1 MADTQITYMGLK
13 LKSPIIAGSCGLNR
27 DVEGV
32 KKLEEA
38 GAGAIV
44 MPSLFEEQIE
54 KEIREFDEETA
65 LSSYPEAN
73 EMLSFFQKRHVLD
86 DYLKLIKALKAAVS
100 IPVIASINCYR
111 SGTWSDYAREI
122 SEAGADALEINIFY
136 LPSDPLVME
145 DTIRKEYLKIARE
158 IAKVSTIP
166 VSVKVSYYFENLAK
180 SMRDLSYTGIKGL
193 VLFNRFYS
201 PDIDIEKMGMVSG
214 DIFSSRSD
222 IHMSLRWIG
231 ILYDKIDCEL
241 CSSTGVHDGIGVVK
255 MLLAGA
261 NAVQMV
267 SSLYT
272 EGVDAMKSSNDF
284 LKQWMDNH
292 NYKNIDEFR
301 GKLSQKEIKDPAFY
315 ERAQFLKYFSGHKKT
330 L

>member
-1 MADTQITYMGLK
+1 MADTQVTFMGLK

-27 DVEGV
+27 DVMTV
-32 KKLEEA
+32 KKLEDA

-65 LSSYPEAN
+65 LSSYPEGN
-73 EMLSFFQKRHVLD
+73 EMLSFFQKRHALD
-86 DYLKLIKALKAAVS
+86 DYLKLIKEIKAAVS

-111 SGTWSDYAREI
+111 YGTWTDYAREI

-136 LPSDPLVME
+136 LPSDPLILE
-145 DTIRKEYLKIARE
+145 ETIRKEYLKIARE

-166 VSVKVSYYFENLAK
+166 VSLKVSYYFENMAK
-180 SMRDLSYTGIKGL
+180 SMRDLSFTGIKGL

-201 PDIDIEKMGMVSG
+201 PDIDIEKLEMISG

-231 ILYDKIDCEL
+231 ILYDKTDCDL

-272 EGVDAMKSSNDF
+272 EGEDAIKSSNAF
-284 LKQWMDNH
+284 LQQWMKNH

-301 GKLSQKEIKDPAFY
+301 GKLSQKAITDPAFY
-315 ERAQFLKYFSGHKKT
+315 ERAQFLKYFSGYKKV
-330 L
+330 